1 MSSMWSLQVRSST
14 RVKKSKRVSWPGWYQ
29 SKNSSSFFNSVL
41 LNSSAALKPKKK
53 EKQKKEKGTPEVLW
67 SRRNPHNNFTW
78 GYKRLPH
85 NLRQACQNL
94 TKSSTEVQLQWSSL
108 ELKAALTKQ
117 HDFHV
122 YMDVSL
128 CPIWMMTM
136 SWRKSRPRV
145 YSSSKPNA
153 PKLVTQKSSLINA
166 NYATSSPGLSAKFQI
181 RDHLLTCQPK
191 PPRWSDPF
199 FLPSFLPSFPPKMV
213 THTPQN
219 PRPSLT

>member
-14 RVKKSKRVSWPGWYQ
+14 SVKKSKRVSWPGWYQ

-128 CPIWMMTM
+128 CPIWWWRCPEESQDQGFTAAASPMLQNSSHKSHPWSTQITPHRPQGCLLNSKYVTT
-136 SWRKSRPRV
+136 SWR
-145 YSSSKPNA
+145 
-153 PKLVTQKSSLINA
+153 A
-166 NYATSSPGLSAKFQI
+166 NQNPHDDPILS
-181 RDHLLTCQPK
+181 
-191 PPRWSDPF
+191 
-199 FLPSFLPSFPPKMV
+199 SFLPSFPPKMV